1 MVANAKPNRHDPRC
15 PGRQPPR
22 CQTQRSPIL
31 SNDGALNLNYGTEER
46 VGNWGDEDVV
56 PRREPGNDQEK
67 VKCPYTKSAT
77 VSNFRRIGTSN
88 NHSIV

>member
-46 VGNWGDEDVV
+46 VGNWGDEDIV
-56 PRREPGNDQEK
+56 PRREPGNDREK
-67 VKCPYTKSAT
+67 VKSPTRRALLLAISA
-77 VSNFRRIGTSN
+77 VSGPPTITQ
-88 NHSIV
+88 